1 MREGR
6 REGKEG
12 EGRGGSV
19 LVKEFLHPQARVALT
34 SLFRFAPPL
43 ISASAQDR
51 WTPCEW
57 MLLRGESYVK

>member
-1 MREGR
+1 M
-6 REGKEG
+6 
-12 EGRGGSV
+12 